1 MNAPQRRAIRFQAGE
16 PINRPSIRP
25 FKHGQ
30 WQGFARPSLSLLPF
44 SSSLSG
50 LPECTVGNFMSR
62 ISKGCCR
69 ANRGRETRTN
79 CILTHANCQC
89 PHLPA
94 IPPPLPVLLRR
105 ASLLHYS
112 GQVREGRRLR
122 TGRNCHFALC
132 QRTLNAWAAKCGR
145 RSVEASVCVCRR

>member
-1 MNAPQRRAIRFQAGE
+1 MDNGKAS
-16 PINRPSIRP
+16 PSCCCCC
-25 FKHGQ
+25 
-30 WQGFARPSLSLLPF
+30 
-44 SSSLSG
+44 SSSWLSAQCG
-50 LPECTVGNFMSR
+50 SDAMSR

-89 PHLPA
+89 PHLPT
-94 IPPPLPVLLRR
+94 PLSPFACVLLRR

-112 GQVREGRRLR
+112 GQVRDGRRLR

-145 RSVEASVCVCRR
+145 RLRQGKHEWGQRVTSLRDVFPVANFKASSCSTCCACLPP